1 MGFRL
6 YQLGPHAS
14 FRSLLLVVSLSVQLL
29 LGAIPSW
36 SALAPDSAY
45 LNDLIARATAMQLAD
60 EHEWQVL
67 LHYRRT
73 LWGGIES
80 MQDDAGFFLDPRGKT
95 DAQAE
100 LVATLTKFYSE
111 EPVGRSK
118 QPAQCAF
125 VARYHWLKE
134 RLQFDDTRLP
144 PLPCERFTQ
153 WFEEFNADTISII
166 FPTGFMNNPS
176 SMFGH
181 TFLRVDAKGQTP
193 QTRILAYTINYAAQL
208 PPNAGP
214 EYAIK
219 GVFGAYQGYFS
230 TIPYYLK
237 VQEYR
242 DIENRDIWEYRLNL
256 SPLQVKRLL
265 MHAWELGNSHFDYF
279 FFGENCAYHILS
291 LVEAAEPS
299 AHLLDH
305 FPVYTIPVDTVR
317 WIQDSTGLIGEVVAR
332 PSRST
337 LVRRKR
343 EAMSG
348 AERRWLSRLIQD
360 PMVLQD
366 SSFKDMAPERRA
378 FVMDAA
384 SDYLLLRTE
393 GEGPEGGVYREKN
406 RKVLSARSE
415 LKVPPMDL
423 SIEPYVK
430 RPDLG
435 HGTSRMGIGAGWRN
449 DRAFEELNVR
459 GAYHDLLDPEPG
471 YTPDAQIELVSFALR
486 HYHNSSQARIER
498 FSPVN
503 MISLSPMDGLF
514 LAPSWK
520 LNVGMNTIAYRGCQL
535 CSNGNLNGGLGGAAE
550 SHVLGRELW
559 FAFAE
564 ADANVSG
571 AYEEHH
577 RIGGG
582 ATLGVLADLTDRWK
596 LMASGSYLR
605 YALGDKSEDIRWSVG
620 QRFSLFSNLTV
631 RVEYNHR
638 SHDND
643 VLATLHLYF

>member
-1 MGFRL
+1 MGFWS
-6 YQLGPHAS
+6 YVLGPHGLLKRPS
-14 FRSLLLVVSLSVQLL
+14 YHCLLVVLLSV
-29 LGAIPSW
+29 IPSVGF
-36 SALAPDSAY
+36 AEAIGDSSY
-45 LNDLIARATAMQLAD
+45 LNELIARAAAARLAD
-60 EHEWQVL
+60 EHEWHVL
-67 LHYRRT
+67 LHYHRT
-73 LWGGIES
+73 VWGGIES
-80 MQDDAGFFLDPRGKT
+80 MQDDPGFFLDPKGKT
-95 DAQAE
+95 DPQAE
-100 LVATLTKFYSE
+100 LAATLAKFFSDE
-111 EPVGRSK
+111 LVGRSK

-125 VARYHWLKE
+125 VARYHWLSE
-134 RLQFDDTRLP
+134 RLQFDAARLS
-144 PLPCERFTQ
+144 PLGCERFVR
-153 WFEEFNADTISII
+153 WFNEFNAETISLI

-181 TFLRVDAKGQTP
+181 TFLRVDSKDQTP

-214 EYAIK
+214 EYAVK

-256 SPLQVKRLL
+256 SERQVRRLL
-265 MHAWELGNSHFDYF
+265 MHAWELVNSYFDYF

-291 LVEAAEPS
+291 LIEAAEPS
-299 AHLLDH
+299 ARLLDH

-317 WIQDSTGLIGEVVAR
+317 WIQESTGLVGDVVAR

-343 EAMSG
+343 AAMTG
-348 AERRWLSRLIQD
+348 DERRWLSRLIQD
-360 PMVLQD
+360 PVVVQD
-366 SSFKDMAPERRA
+366 PSFRDLASERRA
-378 FVMDAA
+378 LIMDTA

-393 GEGPEGGVYREKN
+393 GEGPEGASYRERN

-415 LKVPPMDL
+415 LKVPPMNL
-423 SIEPYVK
+423 PIEPYVK
-430 RPDLG
+430 QPDLG
-435 HGTSRMGIGAGWRN
+435 HGTSRIGFGAGWRN

-471 YTPDAQIELVSFALR
+471 FTPDAQIELVSFALR
-486 HYHNSSQARIER
+486 HYHDRSQARVER

-503 MISLSPMDGLF
+503 MVSLSPMDALF

-520 LNVGMNTIAYRGCQL
+520 LNVGMNTITHRGCQL
-535 CSNGNLNGGLGGAAE
+535 CSNGNVNGGLGGAVE
-550 SHVLGRELW
+550 SHVVGRELW

-564 ADANVSG
+564 ADVNVSG
-571 AYEEHH
+571 AYEESH

-582 ATLGVLADLTDRWK
+582 GTMGVLADLTDRWK

-620 QRFSLFSNLTV
+620 QRFSLFGNLAV

>member
-1 MGFRL
+1 MCSSDL
-6 YQLGPHAS
+6 
-14 FRSLLLVVSLSVQLL
+14 
-29 LGAIPSW
+29 
-36 SALAPDSAY
+36 PDSVY
-45 LNDLIARATAMQLAD
+45 LADLIARATAMQLAD
-60 EHEWQVL
+60 QHEWHVL

-80 MQDDAGFFLDPRGKT
+80 MQDDPGFFLDPQGKT
-95 DAQAE
+95 NSQAE
-100 LVATLTKFYSE
+100 LIATLTNFYSE

-134 RLQFDDTRLP
+134 RLEFDDARLP

-214 EYAIK
+214 EYAVK

-265 MHAWELGNSHFDYF
+265 MHAWELGNSYFDYF

-343 EAMSG
+343 EAMDG
-348 AERRWLSRLIQD
+348 AEIG
-360 PMVLQD
+360 
-366 SSFKDMAPERRA
+366 RA
-378 FVMDAA
+378 
-384 SDYLLLRTE
+384 
-393 GEGPEGGVYREKN
+393 
-406 RKVLSARSE
+406 
-415 LKVPPMDL
+415 
-423 SIEPYVK
+423 
-430 RPDLG
+430 
-435 HGTSRMGIGAGWRN
+435 
-449 DRAFEELNVR
+449 
-459 GAYHDLLDPEPG
+459 
-471 YTPDAQIELVSFALR
+471 
-486 HYHNSSQARIER
+486 
-498 FSPVN
+498 
-503 MISLSPMDGLF
+503 
-514 LAPSWK
+514 
-520 LNVGMNTIAYRGCQL
+520 
-535 CSNGNLNGGLGGAAE
+535 
-550 SHVLGRELW
+550 HV
-559 FAFAE
+559 
-564 ADANVSG
+564 
-571 AYEEHH
+571 
-577 RIGGG
+577 
-582 ATLGVLADLTDRWK
+582 
-596 LMASGSYLR
+596 
-605 YALGDKSEDIRWSVG
+605 
-620 QRFSLFSNLTV
+620 
-631 RVEYNHR
+631 
-638 SHDND
+638 
-643 VLATLHLYF
+643 